1 MYDGECNGAKCASG
15 GRTAAA
21 AAQRRCMAR
30 GSCVRACGVYSAAG
44 AGSGGGGGVS
54 GLQETQMPV
63 RACTDALYIGG

>member
-15 GRTAAA
+15 GRTAA

-44 AGSGGGGGVS
+44 AGSGVS